1 MRTISWPQAVFR
13 LSSECSLLEEKLYVS
28 SSVVDLNVSETTLLF
43 LTTNQLLFVSRNILQ
58 TFMKVSMSSIVFT
71 NFYSFEDT
79 NNLQFSN
86 NEPSKTKSH
95 LLEQNLKATINQIRK
110 ISMTEV
116 AKVTIVS
123 TVIHVF
129 RILPNFYFILLI
141 LLS

>member
-95 LLEQNLKATINQIRK
+95 LLEQNL
-110 ISMTEV
+110 
-116 AKVTIVS
+116 
-123 TVIHVF
+123 
-129 RILPNFYFILLI
+129 
-141 LLS
+141 